1 MYKKS
6 RAEQQPAAY
15 IQVEIV
21 GKTAGYNVRLQQQ
34 WWRLLYNGIA
44 CTAVSQSS
52 NTAAVTEWERWNG
65 WYVCWRSSTFSYL
78 FGSDWLS
85 ERRTPNGGNS
95 AFSLEHL
102 LVHQIC
108 TCVHSSL
115 FLHFPFIPF
124 MQVYDAL
131 HNIQIPIYTKFTTRH
146 TIQTYCTFFS
156 VCPLYKRIYLRF
168 GECPSIDRLALLFWF
183 LYCFLC
189 YILNGLLFL

>member
-1 MYKKS
+1 M
-6 RAEQQPAAY
+6 
-15 IQVEIV
+15 IV
-21 GKTAGYNVRLQQQ
+21 DKTAGYNVRLQQQ

-52 NTAAVTEWERWNG
+52 ITAAVTEWERWNG

-131 HNIQIPIYTKFTTRH
+131 HNIQIPIYTQNLQPDTQF
-146 TIQTYCTFFS
+146 
-156 VCPLYKRIYLRF
+156 KRIA
-168 GECPSIDRLALLFWF
+168 PF
-183 LYCFLC
+183 LVCAH
-189 YILNGLLFL
+189 YINGFICVLVSVLV